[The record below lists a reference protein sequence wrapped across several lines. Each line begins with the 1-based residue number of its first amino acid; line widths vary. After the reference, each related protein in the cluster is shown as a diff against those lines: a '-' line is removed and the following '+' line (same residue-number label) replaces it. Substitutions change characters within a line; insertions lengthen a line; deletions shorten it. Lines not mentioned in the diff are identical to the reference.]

1 LSFVLTVCIDGPLE
15 RMNIAVSWT
24 DGLAVVTTPGEI
36 DITNAGLLR
45 AALLSALEKPPPA
58 IVVDM
63 ADTDFCDSTGL
74 NVLVR
79 VQKQAAEQGTA
90 LRLVIRA
97 AAVQRMLTVTGVSEL
112 FRVYDTLAAALQPD

>member
-1 LSFVLTVCIDGPLE
+1 
-15 RMNIAVSWT
+15 MNFAASWT
-24 DGLAVVTTPGEI
+24 DGLAVVTAPVEI

-45 AALLSALEKPPPA
+45 AALLSALEDSPPV

-63 ADTDFCDSTGL
+63 AGTDFCDSTGL

-79 VQKQAAEQGTA
+79 VQKQAAAQGTA

-97 AAVQRMLTVTGVSEL
+97 AAVQRMLAVTGVGEL
-112 FRVYDTLAAALQPD
+112 FAVYDTLAAALQAD

>member
-1 LSFVLTVCIDGPLE
+1 MDF
-15 RMNIAVSWT
+15 AVSWT
-24 DGLAVVTTPGEI
+24 DGLAVVTAPVEI

-45 AALLSALEKPPPA
+45 AALLSVLEKPPVV

-63 ADTDFCDSTGL
+63 AGTDFCDSTGL

-79 VQKQAAEQGTA
+79 VQKQAAAQGTV

-97 AAVQRMLTVTGVSEL
+97 AAVQRMLTVTGVAEL
-112 FRVYDTLAAALQPD
+112 FPVYDTLAAALQPD

>member
-1 LSFVLTVCIDGPLE
+1 MDF
-15 RMNIAVSWT
+15 AVSWT
-24 DGLAVVTTPGEI
+24 DGLAVVTARTEI

-45 AALLSALEKPPPA
+45 AALLSVLEKPPVV

-79 VQKQAAEQGTA
+79 VQKQAGSAGH
-90 LRLVIRA
+90 RA
-97 AAVQRMLTVTGVSEL
+97 AAGDPGRRGAANAGRDRGRRAVPR
-112 FRVYDTLAAALQPD
+112 YDTPGRAALQPD